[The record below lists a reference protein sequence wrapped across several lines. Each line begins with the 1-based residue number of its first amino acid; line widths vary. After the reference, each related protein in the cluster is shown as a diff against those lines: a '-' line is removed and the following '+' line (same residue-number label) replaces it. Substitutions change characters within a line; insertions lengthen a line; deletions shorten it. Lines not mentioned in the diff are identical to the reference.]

1 MVGHRPELLA
11 PAGNWDAL
19 RAAAGNG
26 ADAVYFGVETLNA
39 RMRAANFQV
48 HELPAIVAWL
58 HQRGVKAYLTVNVL
72 VFTTELEQAGHLILD
87 AAKAGVD
94 ALIVQDIG
102 LARLAAA
109 LAPQL
114 AVHASTQMSITSAA
128 GVAQAVAL
136 GCRQVVLARELSL
149 RDLERI
155 QANLAARALAVPLE
169 VFVHG
174 ALCVAYSGQC
184 LTSEALGQRSA
195 NRGECAQACRLPY
208 QMVVDGEPLDLDD
221 QSLSALPPGSIGL
234 GAGALAWLSWGSP
247 A

>member
-1 MVGHRPELLA
+1 MVARPPELLA

-19 RAAAGNG
+19 RAAAANG
-26 ADAVYFGVETLNA
+26 ADAVYFGVESFNA

-48 HELPAIVAWL
+48 QELPTIVQWL

-72 VFTTELEQAGHLILD
+72 VFSAELEQAGRLIL
-87 AAKAGVD
+87 AAAAAGVD

-109 LAPQL
+109 LAPAL

-149 RDLERI
+149 RDLQRI
-155 QANLAARALAVPLE
+155 QQQLHHRHLTVPLE
-169 VFVHG
+169 VFVQG
-174 ALCVAYSGQC
+174 PC
-184 LTSEALGQRSA
+184 
-195 NRGECAQACRLPY
+195 
-208 QMVVDGEPLDLDD
+208 
-221 QSLSALPPGSIGL
+221 
-234 GAGALAWLSWGSP
+234 AWLFP
-247 A
+247 ASA